1 MRTVQNELEKI
12 ETTCRSYIY
21 DHTVSGASRFLF
33 LDQNGPNDMVNFK
46 QLQRGDYAVNLDP
59 LNGLLRHG
67 LGLDDGPDSDLV
79 EQKFLSLISSQMG
92 VFKQEYLP
100 YVHGADRLM
109 IRVEFGSIYVQNAR
123 LDTPRVGAVEDVLS
137 QNADSTNRPGSS
149 QAQKR
154 KLMTHK
160 FIPVLDCGESWT
172 AAFPTI
178 LHDSFA
184 ETYTLGIKEGRN
196 HTKTVRYDSELQ
208 FCDVDIPP
216 INWVVADVKA
226 PRRAGAKSR
235 DIDFRVTVCSQR
247 KLEDDKDEVMSSPGY
262 EMFSTKS
269 ILSKPGNMSLDLEL
283 ASGFQTKVSY
293 VRHDKTSIYKIS
305 DGNLFLQ
312 VKEVMKYEG
321 KGSRFLKPS
330 KNSTEVQIFGF
341 FDGKGDP
348 EEAMKVSRNLWSAA
362 KRLRPHI
369 R

>member
-1 MRTVQNELEKI
+1 MHTVQNELEKI

-21 DHTVSGASRFLF
+21 DHTVGGASRFLF

-46 QLQRGDYAVNLDP
+46 QLQRDYAVNLVP

-67 LGLDDGPDSDLV
+67 LGLDDGPNSDLV

-123 LDTPRVGAVEDVLS
+123 FDAPMVGAVEDMLS
-137 QNADSTNRPGSS
+137 QNADSRNRPGSN
-149 QAQKR
+149 QTQKR

-160 FIPVLDCGESWT
+160 FIPVLGGGESWT
-172 AAFPTI
+172 AAFPTTFRE
-178 LHDSFA
+178 SFE
-184 ETYTLGIKEGRN
+184 ETYTLGITEGKN
-196 HTKTVRYDSELQ
+196 QTKTVLYDSELQ

-226 PRRAGAKSR
+226 PRHAGARSR

-247 KLEDDKDEVMSSPGY
+247 KLKEDEKDEVMSSPGY
-262 EMFSTKS
+262 EMFRTKS
-269 ILSKPGNMSLDLEL
+269 ILCKPDDTSSNLEL

-293 VRHDKTSIYKIS
+293 VRHNKTSIYKIS

-312 VKEVMKYEG
+312 VKEVMKYDG
-321 KGSRFLKPS
+321 KGSRCRKPS
-330 KNSTEVQIFGF
+330 KNFTEAQIFGF

>member
-1 MRTVQNELEKI
+1 MHAVQNELEKI

-67 LGLDDGPDSDLV
+67 LGLDDGPNSDLV

-123 LDTPRVGAVEDVLS
+123 FDAPRVGAVEDMLS

-216 INWVVADVKA
+216 INWVVAEIG
-226 PRRAGAKSR
+226 RAH
-235 DIDFRVTVCSQR
+235 V
-247 KLEDDKDEVMSSPGY
+247 
-262 EMFSTKS
+262 
-269 ILSKPGNMSLDLEL
+269 
-283 ASGFQTKVSY
+283 
-293 VRHDKTSIYKIS
+293 
-305 DGNLFLQ
+305 
-312 VKEVMKYEG
+312 
-321 KGSRFLKPS
+321 
-330 KNSTEVQIFGF
+330 
-341 FDGKGDP
+341 
-348 EEAMKVSRNLWSAA
+348 
-362 KRLRPHI
+362 
-369 R
+369 